1 MTFKGEGNILNRE
14 RNQMGT
20 IVRIISPQT
29 LLANI
34 TNQRNSLLE
43 IPSYMMTLS
52 LFLSSE
58 LKEEIQFNYNY

>member
-1 MTFKGEGNILNRE
+1 
-14 RNQMGT
+14 MGT

>member
-1 MTFKGEGNILNRE
+1 
-14 RNQMGT
+14 MGT
-20 IVRIISPQT
+20 TVRNISPQT

-43 IPSYMMTLS
+43 MPSYMTALS
-52 LFLSSE
+52 SFLFSE